1 VVPAGALPAGTV
13 VSVYPV
19 VDKTALAAKVMAG
32 QSYVASFAVTWQAP
46 NGTTPAA
53 TSPITMTITDPSITA
68 GETIYLLT
76 SGGLVAAG
84 SATANGTATIT
95 FTSDPVFVVASL
107 TASRLSLKDH
117 SSATIIGYDARARS
131 GAKVSVE
138 LIRSHRVI
146 KRATVR
152 IGPKHRFMWTSAKL
166 KTATYTVR
174 FKIAGRLFKTTT
186 VKVAAAP
193 RQEK

>member
-1 VVPAGALPAGTV
+1 VL
-13 VSVYPV
+13 SVYPV
-19 VDKTALAAKVMAG
+19 VNKTALASQVTAG
-32 QSYVASFAVTWQAP
+32 QSYVASFAVSWQAP
-46 NGTTPAA
+46 NGTTPPAS
-53 TSPITMTITDPSITA
+53 SPITMTITDPSITA

-107 TASRLSLKDH
+107 TARRLSLKDH
-117 SSATIIGYDARARS
+117 SSVTIIGYDARAKA

-138 LIRSHRVI
+138 LMRSHRLI

-152 IGPKHRFMWTSAKL
+152 IGPKHRFMWTSMRL
-166 KTATYTVR
+166 TTATYTVR
-174 FKIAGRLFKTTT
+174 FMIAGRLFKTTT
-186 VKVAAAP
+186 VKIAAAP
-193 RQEK
+193 RQKK